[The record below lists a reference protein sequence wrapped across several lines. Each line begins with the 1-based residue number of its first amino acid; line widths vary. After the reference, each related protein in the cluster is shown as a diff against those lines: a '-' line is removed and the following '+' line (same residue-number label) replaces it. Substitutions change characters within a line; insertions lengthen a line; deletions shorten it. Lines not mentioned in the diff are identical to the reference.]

1 MIFFPKDIEAL
12 SSNTRHRGGHCMTY
26 KVVDIRKKKP
36 NAASLDAFP
45 KGHVNNVSAATM
57 QKLLYFRRFSF
68 GYNVVLLILYL
79 YTNSIV
85 S

>member
-57 QKLLYFRRFSF
+57 QKLLYFRRF
-68 GYNVVLLILYL
+68 LLASLVTMLRILL
-79 YTNSIV
+79 FPKWF
-85 S
+85 